1 MATARAAK
9 ESIRLNGPVPDYC
22 TWIPPR
28 LRRQII
34 VIDYDFGK
42 PVVHKMKLYR
52 TGRIDRYR
60 IEVDGKH
67 WKNAGWSKAVE
78 GIRKSFLRVK
88 SIS

>member
-9 ESIRLNGPVPDYC
+9 ERKRLEGAAPDYC
-22 TWIPPR
+22 TWSPPR

-60 IEVDGKH
+60 AEIDGQY
-67 WKNAGWSKAVE
+67 WKNIGWSGALE

-88 SIS
+88 AI